1 MKKQSRFY
9 LIILLLL
16 FSLLFFSNI
25 SVKAA
30 EESTE
35 ESAERLDYEPNSV
48 LALNYHRVRNINWLD
63 RFLLFFS
70 NPYELK
76 RYSVSTEEFKRQMN
90 WLIDHDAKFLTL
102 DELLK
107 YKEAGQFPERS
118 VWINFDDMDHTIYD
132 NAFPILKKLDI
143 PATGFVI
150 TEQVG
155 SSNFNDMKMIN
166 KEELDEMYQT
176 GLWEFASHTNDLHYL
191 DSKDRS
197 LLTRSSYATIYQ
209 DLQKSNQYL
218 KKEWDIDNH
227 SLAHP
232 YGGGNDKV
240 AKALDN
246 TGIKYAFTLEEKVI
260 TPDLNDQ
267 YLPRILMNN
276 SSFERLIE
284 TWKGFETNEVD

>member
-9 LIILLLL
+9 LTIFLLL
-16 FSLLFFSNI
+16 FSLLFFNHI

-63 RFLLFFS
+63 RFLMFFS